1 MFQNN
6 VLFHKRVSLRAEG
19 VAIPEVG
26 YSWRLLRRTHRGCHC
41 EPKAWQSQRWGYSWR
56 LLRRRLFAMLRASA
70 PRNDNGKGYDNGK
83 GCLLKLTKNPFFF
96 KEEGVQNNF
105 PAKCLWVKIN
115 KLFPFNLSLFALTFR
130 GEVIRICLEFR
141 N

>member
-6 VLFHKRVSLRAEG
+6 VLSHKGVSLRAEG

-26 YSWRLLRRTHRGCHC
+26 VFLEIASSQTHR
-41 EPKAWQSQRWGYSWR
+41 
-56 LLRRRLFAMLRASA
+56 
-70 PRNDNGKGYDNGK
+70 NDNGK
-83 GCLLKLTKNPFFF
+83 GCLLKLSKNPFSF

-105 PAKCLWVKIN
+105 PAKCLRVKIN

-130 GEVIRICLEFR
+130 G
-141 N
+141 